1 MIHTAMQAWL
11 AGFLGLAVVTLS
23 AVVSGALNYCWG
35 YNAGQRDT
43 TPTKTAPPAPRRRP
57 ASPFDRMPE
66 LGPWPEPRTDVI
78 SHRSIRH
85 PLDGAPTEQ
94 MAAAVGEAQHRML
107 TTPTEP
113 MPEVEESVTMW
124 EARTRFDMD
133 GFIRDRIEAP
143 SNEAQHIIQARQ

>member
-1 MIHTAMQAWL
+1 MIHTATQAWL

-43 TPTKTAPPAPRRRP
+43 TPTRTAPLRRP
-57 ASPFDRMPE
+57 APPLERMPE
-66 LGPWPEPRTDVI
+66 LSPWPEPRTEVI

-94 MAAAVGEAQHRML
+94 MTAAVAEAQHRML

-113 MPEVEESVTMW
+113 MLEVEESVTMW

-143 SNEAQHIIQARQ
+143 SNEAQHIIHARQR